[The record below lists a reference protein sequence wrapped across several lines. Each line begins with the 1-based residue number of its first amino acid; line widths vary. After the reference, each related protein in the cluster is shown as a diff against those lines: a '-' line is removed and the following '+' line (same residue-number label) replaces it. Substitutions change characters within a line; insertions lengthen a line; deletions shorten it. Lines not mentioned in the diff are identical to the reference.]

1 MIPGRAQYV
10 ILTTKD
16 IEFGCLNI
24 YAPNQISERIELW
37 SYLNNVLPNLDWCV
51 VGDFNMIEN
60 LTNRVV
66 GGHIT
71 IHGQE
76 LAAWERFCF
85 KLRLL
90 DAWQSQSFMQMS
102 SSLLFSRSDRR
113 YGGVNVSRLDRFY
126 LSDYFQNAGVM
137 AKARRP

>member
-10 ILTTKD
+10 IFKRKD

-24 YAPNQISERIELW
+24 YAPNQISERIEFW
-37 SYLNNVLPNLDWCV
+37 SYLNNVLPNLENWCIA
-51 VGDFNMIEN
+51 GDFNMIEN
-60 LTNRVV
+60 LTDRVG

-102 SSLLFSRSDRR
+102 SSLLFSRSDRHM
-113 YGGVNVSRLDRFY
+113 GELMCLG
-126 LSDYFQNAGVM
+126 
-137 AKARRP
+137 

>member
-1 MIPGRAQYV
+1 M
-10 ILTTKD
+10 
-16 IEFGCLNI
+16 
-24 YAPNQISERIELW
+24 
-37 SYLNNVLPNLDWCV
+37 
-51 VGDFNMIEN
+51 
-60 LTNRVV
+60 V

-126 LSDYFQNAGVM
+126 LSDYFQNMGGMIGIMPGMTFSDHAPICLHILEDRHRKELHVGVLM
-137 AKARRP
+137 H